1 MQERNDKPRGGVCSN
16 NNMGAPGRREA
27 KGEPTLPDHP
37 TLEQLDHF
45 FRHDTFAYK
54 QAGCRIV
61 EGWKG
66 HGVCEMVL
74 EPEKHCNAQNFVMG
88 GAVFTLADYA
98 FAVASMCGEV
108 SSVSLS
114 CSVEFIA
121 ATKGEKLIATC
132 DEDKNGRKVGFY
144 TTLVKD
150 DLGELIAKVSTT
162 CYRPLTA

>member
-1 MQERNDKPRGGVCSN
+1 MQENSNIEKTAVCAGNRTGSTTNKGTTDKAR
-16 NNMGAPGRREA
+16 
-27 KGEPTLPDHP
+27 LPEQP
-37 TLEQLDHF
+37 TLEQLEDF
-45 FRHDTFAYK
+45 FKHDTFAYN

-74 EPEKHCNAQNFVMG
+74 VPEKHCNAQNFVMG

-121 ATKGEKLIATC
+121 ATKGRKLIATC

-150 DLGELIAKVSTT
+150 DLGELIAKISTT

>member
-1 MQERNDKPRGGVCSN
+1 MEESSESSQANVCAN
-16 NNMGAPGRREA
+16 NNIGASSKQQMEGKLA
-27 KGEPTLPDHP
+27 LPDHP
-37 TLEQLDHF
+37 TIEQLDQF
-45 FRHDTFAYK
+45 FKHDTFAYN

-74 EPEKHCNAQNFVMG
+74 VPEKHCNAQNFVMG

-121 ATKGEKLIATC
+121 ATKGRKLIATC